1 MCSQPT
7 RGRANPQVE
16 CSLKIHRRNT
26 SRFGIGL
33 SACLC
38 RGGQADHES
47 HDVPLGSYNPFTS
60 EGGGSSGNAAQ
71 SLENMNGKTRS
82 QADGI
87 LKGKGFQYKGRT
99 EGGYEKYYHPDGSQ
113 VQIRPNGE
121 ITRSA
126 PNAGGGYRP
135 RVDQFGKVIPRSSPH
150 STGEILK

>member
-1 MCSQPT
+1 M
-7 RGRANPQVE
+7 E